1 MAEERKFGKRPNT
14 QRLIKETQELKETTG
29 YHYVSVVIL
38 RSGKK
43 CYKTEY
49 KESIYFDEPKDA
61 ARHID
66 IQFIKEGKNPIN
78 GTLKRKS

>member
-1 MAEERKFGKRPNT
+1 MAEERNFGKRPNT
-14 QRLIKETQELKETTG
+14 VRIIEETRELREKRG
-29 YHYVSVVIL
+29 YQYVSVVIL

-49 KESIYFDEPKDA
+49 KESLYFDTAKEA
-61 ARHID
+61 AKHVD
-66 IQFIKEGKNPIN
+66 IQFIKDGKKPIN